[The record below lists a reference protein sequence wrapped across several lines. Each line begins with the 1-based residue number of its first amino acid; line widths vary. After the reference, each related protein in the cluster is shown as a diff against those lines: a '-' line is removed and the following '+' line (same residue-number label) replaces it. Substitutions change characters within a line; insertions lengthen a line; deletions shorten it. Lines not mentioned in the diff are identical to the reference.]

1 MQRFGTSSVPT
12 HVTGLHLLKGEW
24 KQAVDSILSLREGEH
39 PDCVVGRLAWLEDG
53 DFKKALSLMPRRSVA
68 ERSIWEY
75 WSRGN
80 KTTDLLG
87 ALTNVSVEAYSP
99 SVALE
104 SQALMQIPRNLRTM
118 YAHAYQSYVWNLVSS
133 ERVKLSATEPLV
145 GDLVYAN
152 KEDEEEEPVEGV
164 SRRSVALGTIV
175 LIFRWKS
182 RTQDES

>member
-104 SQALMQIPRNLRTM
+104 SQALIADPEELANNVRSRVPILRLESCFLRTSQVIR
-118 YAHAYQSYVWNLVSS
+118 YGTTRWRSRLREQRGRRGRTGRRCVTTFGRLGYSY
-133 ERVKLSATEPLV
+133 T
-145 GDLVYAN
+145 D
-152 KEDEEEEPVEGV
+152 
-164 SRRSVALGTIV
+164 I
-175 LIFRWKS
+175 
-182 RTQDES
+182 